1 MSIMVFI
8 LLGVAACAFSRK
20 LFNSTGVGVTVDV
33 CLGVIGAV
41 IAGLLFNKIGIT
53 DAAGLITVGIAGAT
67 VPLAA
72 YHAGF
77 REPRSRWHDPG

>member
-1 MSIMVFI
+1 MSIIVFI
-8 LLGVAACAFSRK
+8 LLGVATCAFSCK
-20 LFNSTGVGVTVDV
+20 LFNNAGAGITVDL

-41 IAGLLFNKIGIT
+41 IAGLVFNKFGTT

-72 YHAGF
+72 YHAGVG
-77 REPRSRWHDPG
+77 EPRSRRE

>member
-1 MSIMVFI
+1 
-8 LLGVAACAFSRK
+8 
-20 LFNSTGVGVTVDV
+20 
-33 CLGVIGAV
+33 
-41 IAGLLFNKIGIT
+41 LLFNKIGIT

-77 REPRSRWHDPG
+77 REPRSCWHDPG